1 MLYSAMG
8 DFHEL
13 KLEFRRVWSPVQ
25 VGAHNAVSNTW
36 GANTR
41 TAPRSPSLSSSA
53 HFSNSNSTSAV
64 GTPNH
69 SHSHSRAVSGFN
81 PSVSGAGSGAAAQ
94 SPVEAEVS
102 PGVRFC
108 HVGVV
113 YEGSLY
119 IFGGYDGT
127 QR

>member
-1 MLYSAMG
+1 MG

-25 VGAHNAVSNTW
+25 VGAHNAASNTW
-36 GANTR
+36 STTTR

-53 HFSNSNSTSAV
+53 HFSNSNSNSAV

-69 SHSHSRAVSGFN
+69 SHSRAVSGFN
-81 PSVSGAGSGAAAQ
+81 ASVSGAGSGAAAQ

-113 YEGSLY
+113 YEGSLF
-119 IFGGYDGT
+119 IFCGYDGT